1 MKVLLVVPR
10 LNIGGAESY
19 VFTLAVGLQN
29 RGIDVVIVSGG
40 GHLANELKEAGFKH
54 YYCPIRLNRYLAAH
68 ALTYIIWREE
78 IDLVHANSTAAAYAA
93 AIACETAG
101 VPWVMTA
108 HGVFSSL
115 EADRG
120 IRQAARIICVSDFL
134 KNYLNV
140 NSRVPSSSLVT
151 IYNGVD
157 LELFNQSKANKNLRS
172 NWNLKDDDFVVGL
185 IGRMATRNNKGHY
198 DMIQAMA
205 TQSKS
210 KPWKLLVIGK
220 GKAAWRIKLKVM
232 LMGLRNRII
241 FAGHQTDVPNT
252 IAACDLLIL
261 PSALETF
268 GLVLAEGM
276 AMKKPVISYAV
287 GGTPEA
293 VEHGISGF
301 LVSSGNANEMMELI
315 DQLYHDREL
324 GKTLGENGL
333 KRVETLF
340 DSKNM
345 VEETIALYNKV
356 LGSEVDKPC
365 P

>member
-1 MKVLLVVPR
+1 MNILLVVPR

-19 VFTLAVGLQN
+19 VFTLANGLRN

-40 GHLANELKEAGFKH
+40 GHLANALKEAGFKH
-54 YYCPIRLNRYLAAH
+54 YYCPIRLNRYFAAQV
-68 ALTYIIWREE
+68 LTYIIKREK

-93 AIACETAG
+93 AIACRTTD

-108 HGVFSSL
+108 HGVFSSS

-134 KNYLNV
+134 KNYLIV
-140 NSRVPSSSLVT
+140 NSRVSSSSLVT

-157 LELFNQSKANKNLRS
+157 LQLFDPTRTNKNVRS
-172 NWNLKDDDFVVGL
+172 NWQLKDDDFVVGL

-198 DMIQAMA
+198 DMIHAMS
-205 TQSKS
+205 TQPKN

-220 GKAAWRIKLKVM
+220 GKAAWRLKLEVM
-232 LMGLRNRII
+232 LKGLRNRII

-261 PSALETF
+261 PSILETF

-293 VEHGISGF
+293 VEHGVSGL

-315 DQLYHDREL
+315 DKLYHDREL
-324 GKTLGENGL
+324 CKTLGENGL
-333 KRVETLF
+333 KRVETQF
-340 DSKNM
+340 NSENM
-345 VEETIALYNKV
+345 VEQTIALYQKV
-356 LGSEVDKPC
+356 LGSEVEKPC
-365 P
+365 S